1 MSARRTALALT
12 ATVTAAVTAGLGVVA
27 PPAGAATPARTLT
40 SGHISIS
47 AVSGSLPVGATVS
60 VLQFCPA
67 GSSLDKAATRTAEQQ
82 ADLTLDPHVRLA
94 SREFWPAGTVSRYR
108 VIRPVAADSAVPLV
122 NAALCTSTA
131 PAGATTVSGRAAT
144 DLRVWGPAPS
154 RLQIFNATV
163 AVTTYDPDADHVFAT
178 VMKAGGVASSKGSLR
193 GAVAA
198 VQKASSEGGLSAVAA
213 VGQTS
218 RRVPRGSFISMKNSY
233 SYVSDLTR
241 RITATG

>member
-1 MSARRTALALT
+1 VSARRTALALT
-12 ATVTAAVTAGLGVVA
+12 ATLTAGLGIVA
-27 PPAGAATPARTLT
+27 APAGAAAPARTLT

-47 AVSGSLPVGATVS
+47 AVSGTLPVGATIS

-67 GSSLDKAATRTAEQQ
+67 RSALDKTATRTAERQ
-82 ADLTLDPHVRLA
+82 ADLTMDPHVRLA

-108 VIRPVAADSAVPLV
+108 VHRPVPADSAVPLV

-144 DLRVWGPAPS
+144 DLRVWGPAPA
-154 RLQIFNATV
+154 RLQVVNATV
-163 AVTTYDPDADHVFAT
+163 ALTTDDPDADHVFAT

-193 GAVAA
+193 SAVTA
-198 VQKASSEGGLSAVAA
+198 VQEASSEGGLSAVAA

-218 RRVPRGSFISMKNSY
+218 RRIPRGSFISMKNTY

>member
-1 MSARRTALALT
+1 MSARRTVLALT
-12 ATVTAAVTAGLGVVA
+12 ATVTVALTGGLAA
-27 PPAGAATPARTLT
+27 PASAATPARTLT

-67 GSSLDKAATRTAEQQ
+67 RSGLDKAATRAAERQV
-82 ADLTLDPHVRLA
+82 DLTLDPHVRLA

-108 VIRPVAADSAVPLV
+108 VIRSVAADSAVLV
-122 NAALCTSTA
+122 LNAALCTSTA
-131 PAGATTVSGRAAT
+131 PAGATTVTGRAAT

-154 RLQIFNATV
+154 RLQVVNATV
-163 AVTTYDPDADHVFAT
+163 AVTTDDPDADHVFAT

-198 VQKASSEGGLSAVAA
+198 VQEASSESGLSAVAA

-218 RRVPRGSFISMKNSY
+218 RRIPRGSFISMKNSY

-241 RITATG
+241 RITATS